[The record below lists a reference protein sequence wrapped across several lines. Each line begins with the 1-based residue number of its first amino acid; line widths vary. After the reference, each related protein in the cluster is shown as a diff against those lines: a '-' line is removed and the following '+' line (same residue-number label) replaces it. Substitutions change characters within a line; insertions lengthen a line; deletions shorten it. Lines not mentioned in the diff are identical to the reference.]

1 MFITAAL
8 DQYIPAR
15 MTIVK
20 RSFKSKSKSQKSHRA
35 LNLDPGSDV
44 FSESHL
50 PGISKSKA
58 IKSAYESDSS
68 YDDIEEEEESQA
80 PK

>member
-1 MFITAAL
+1 
-8 DQYIPAR
+8 

-20 RSFKSKSKSQKSHRA
+20 RSFKSKSKSQKSHKA
-35 LNLDPGSDV
+35 LNSDSVVDV

-50 PGISKSKA
+50 PGISTNKKIKA
-58 IKSAYESDSS
+58 VYESDSS
-68 YDDIEEEEESQA
+68 YDDVEEEESQA